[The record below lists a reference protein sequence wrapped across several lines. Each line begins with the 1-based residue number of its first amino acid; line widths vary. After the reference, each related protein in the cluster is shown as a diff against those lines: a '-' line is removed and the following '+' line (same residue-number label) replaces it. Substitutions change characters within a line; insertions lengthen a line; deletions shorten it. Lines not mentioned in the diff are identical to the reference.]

1 MLDQRDCAVF
11 CQYAVIA
18 TDAAAVILC
27 HELIC
32 VHVCLSECILASER
46 ICLCRFLELST
57 KILIISVENKT
68 DWADNKQYIRKQ
80 EVGMKL
86 AESLQERAD
95 LNKKI
100 EQLKARLNAYALVQE
115 GEMPAEEPEQ
125 LKKELDGVMDRL
137 AYLIERINLT
147 NAETTIEGK
156 SLTSI
161 IARKDMLT
169 LKIAAYRD
177 TVRAASQTTY
187 RARNS
192 EIRIRPSISIRTW
205 QKEIDTL
212 SKELRVLDNS
222 LQENNW
228 KTDLIE

>member
-1 MLDQRDCAVF
+1 MLMQFF
-11 CQYAVIA
+11 CLVN
-18 TDAAAVILC
+18 
-27 HELIC
+27 
-32 VHVCLSECILASER
+32 
-46 ICLCRFLELST
+46 

-86 AESLQERAD
+86 AEALQERAD

-115 GEMPAEEPEQ
+115 GEMPAEDPIE

-192 EIRIRPSISIRTW
+192 EIKIRPSISIRTW

>member
-1 MLDQRDCAVF
+1 MLMQFFDLVN
-11 CQYAVIA
+11 
-18 TDAAAVILC
+18 
-27 HELIC
+27 
-32 VHVCLSECILASER
+32 
-46 ICLCRFLELST
+46 

-86 AESLQERAD
+86 AEALQERAD

-115 GEMPAEEPEQ
+115 GEMPAEDPEQ

-161 IARKDMLT
+161 IARKDVLT
-169 LKIAAYRD
+169 LKISAYRD
-177 TVRAASQTTY
+177 MVRAASQTTY

-192 EIRIRPSISIRTW
+192 EIKIRPSISIRTW

>member
-1 MLDQRDCAVF
+1 
-11 CQYAVIA
+11 
-18 TDAAAVILC
+18 
-27 HELIC
+27 
-32 VHVCLSECILASER
+32 
-46 ICLCRFLELST
+46 
-57 KILIISVENKT
+57 
-68 DWADNKQYIRKQ
+68 
-80 EVGMKL
+80 MKL
-86 AESLQERAD
+86 AEALQERAD

-115 GEMPAEEPEQ
+115 GEMPAEDPEQ
-125 LKKELDGVMDRL
+125 LKKELDGV
-137 AYLIERINLT
+137 
-147 NAETTIEGK
+147 AETTIEGK

-192 EIRIRPSISIRTW
+192 EIKIRPSISIRTW